1 MFSVHRTLARIPA
14 LALFERPTFPSSR
27 PYSSRPWL
35 KGYSLRGFDSS
46 KVDTKILAR
55 QVDTLL
61 HFKAKEKQLLIRPD
75 GYMRVHDVMNHCR
88 WPNRD
93 FQQFKELV
101 EQGGP
106 ERFYFTLEPE
116 VHAALE
122 RQKLWWI
129 RKTAQKL
136 KKNKDDAITRIL
148 DPVYL
153 RHAIYKAPSS
163 EWDHL
168 RTNGIRPVT
177 RKGLIVLSPRQT
189 IEEKTD
195 RNPVNTSFI
204 YINLD
209 VEKAMRAGV
218 DFYKSRAGNVLSPG
232 NRQGVI
238 TPDLFKDVVEVNI
251 DQEELLT

>member
-1 MFSVHRTLARIPA
+1 
-14 LALFERPTFPSSR
+14 
-27 PYSSRPWL
+27 
-35 KGYSLRGFDSS
+35 
-46 KVDTKILAR
+46 
-55 QVDTLL
+55 
-61 HFKAKEKQLLIRPD
+61 
-75 GYMRVHDVMNHCR
+75 MNHCR

-189 IEEKTD
+189 IEEKTGSIGVFFAGMLKLTNSGGPD